1 MAAFVEFLRTLLAD
15 GRVVLRERPA
25 AEPAE
30 RAEARVLLADAYDDC
45 RLDVAGPPLP
55 FDEGTALGMAE
66 RLGLACWFLLR
77 HDEPPEAVERAL
89 APPPPPAS
97 AAQHLSADLVLRF
110 LPQVHR
116 RARALDAA
124 DALTR
129 RLTEL
134 LLDWPLSGVLSD
146 VEEAPRTAP
155 VFDGHPGLLLLYAE
169 RLAVRPRPAWV
180 PAGPALP
187 YVELAFAE
195 RNLPAPAPLPAA
207 TPSGQT

>member
-1 MAAFVEFLRTLLAD
+1 MASFVEFLRTLLTD
-15 GRVVLRERPA
+15 GRVVLRQRPA
-25 AEPAE
+25 VDAAE
-30 RAEARVLLADAYDDC
+30 RAEARVLLADAYDDY

-55 FDEGTALGMAE
+55 FDAATALGMAE
-66 RLGLACWFLLR
+66 RLWLACWFLVR
-77 HDEPPEAVERAL
+77 RDEPPEAVERAL

-124 DALTR
+124 DGLTR

-134 LLDWPLSGVLSD
+134 LRDWPLSGVLSD
-146 VEEAPRTAP
+146 VEEGPRVP
-155 VFDGHPGLLLLYAE
+155 PEFDGHPGLLLLYAE
-169 RLAVRPRPAWV
+169 RLAERPRPAWV

-195 RNLPAPAPLPAA
+195 RNLPAPAPLPTGA
-207 TPSGQT
+207 PSEQT